1 VRDPLP
7 HRASLLVPRLWRAL
21 CLALALVIVF
31 NLFFLA
37 AKPFAAG
44 LFPAPW
50 DKVAYLTVYG
60 GLTVLLWLGTGG
72 RMTFTVIAAVVA
84 IGGLD
89 ELHQAAIPGRV
100 ADVADFAVDV
110 VAGLAA
116 GTLMLLLA
124 RRKWKTEPVCAE

>member
-7 HRASLLVPRLWRAL
+7 GRSSPLVPRPWRAL
-21 CLALALVIVF
+21 CLVLALVIVF

-44 LFPAPW
+44 MFPPPW
-50 DKVAYLTVYG
+50 DKLAHLTVYG

-84 IGGLD
+84 VGGLD
-89 ELHQAAIPGRV
+89 ELHQAGIPGRA
-100 ADVADFAVDV
+100 ADIGDFAVDV
-110 VAGLAA
+110 LAGLAA

-124 RRKWKTEPVCAE
+124 RRKWKTEPICAE

>member
-1 VRDPLP
+1 
-7 HRASLLVPRLWRAL
+7 VPRVWRAA

-50 DKVAYLTVYG
+50 DKAAHLAVYG

-84 IGGLD
+84 VGGLD
-89 ELHQAAIPGRV
+89 ELHQAGIPGRA
-100 ADVADFAVDV
+100 ADIGDFAVDV
-110 VAGLAA
+110 LAGLAA

-124 RRKWKTEPVCAE
+124 RRKWKTEPICAE